1 MPDAG
6 GRHTQSSANLP
17 LLIPKPEKNPCR
29 KARVL
34 GEGSGACTGEEGF
47 QQRRHRLQQSAV
59 FVCHAHQPRFSAA
72 RGDGTEREHMAG
84 DDVLFYGS
92 EPKIL
97 LGVL

>member
-29 KARVL
+29 KAR
-34 GEGSGACTGEEGF
+34 GF
-47 QQRRHRLQQSAV
+47 GGRVRSVHGRRRV
-59 FVCHAHQPRFSAA
+59 SAA
-72 RGDGTEREHMAG
+72 APPSPTERSICLPRTPATLLGSEGGWDREGTYGG

-97 LGVL
+97 LGVF